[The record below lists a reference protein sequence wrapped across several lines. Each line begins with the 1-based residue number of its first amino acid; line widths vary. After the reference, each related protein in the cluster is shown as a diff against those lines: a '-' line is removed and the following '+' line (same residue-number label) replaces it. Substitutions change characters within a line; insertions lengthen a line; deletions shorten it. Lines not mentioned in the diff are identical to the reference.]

1 MVNLIRLYLDMTF
14 SETKTKAEEN
24 KIVVDKNY
32 TPTFKMGTSIFRERK
47 TKFSRLKF
55 WKRRRNLVILIDG
68 CPRVTHL
75 EEIPLS
81 TNDKGLTTPALAFE
95 FGTRSDTTKFIYK
108 LIAKSK
114 AELKSM
120 SNTQFLILAFLCGII
135 VVFQILLMRG
145 VSF

>member
-1 MVNLIRLYLDMTF
+1 MTF
-14 SETKTKAEEN
+14 SEIKTKAEEN

-55 WKRRRNLVILIDG
+55 WKRSRNLAILIDG
-68 CPRVTHL
+68 CPKVTHL
-75 EEIPLS
+75 EEISLDPK
-81 TNDKGLTTPALAFE
+81 DKSLTTPALAFE
-95 FGTRSDTTKFIYK
+95 FGTRMDTIRFIYK

-114 AELKSM
+114 AEHKPI
-120 SNTQFLILAFLCGII
+120 SNMQFLVLTILLVVI